1 MLCKEMLVAISKK
14 PLESDFS
21 IGEFYLSQV
30 LLRVQQQHHY
40 KMEELRRLQAENSIH
55 EPITLQDIVKQMEE
69 LQETIQQPVQKAFAS
84 LSK

>member
-1 MLCKEMLVAISKK
+1 MLIAISKK

-30 LLRVQQQHHY
+30 LIRVQQQHHNR
-40 KMEELRRLQAENSIH
+40 MEEHRRLQAENSEH
-55 EPITLQDIVKQMEE
+55 EFITLQDIGKQMED
-69 LQETIQQPVQKAFAS
+69 LQATIQHPVQKAFAS